1 MRFSSWRALSVAVL
15 ASVFVGAAP
24 AAAQR
29 PTAEQA
35 QMLLRARPDL
45 IEQLRKRVAESGL
58 SPDQVRARLRAEGY
72 PETLLDQ
79 YLPGA
84 TGTPDARLRDSA
96 TTALKS
102 LGLVDSLDLMD
113 GTGLV
118 AAELDSATGA
128 RRDTLLRFLRD
139 TLGLDSATIARRLRT
154 PKDSLRYL
162 RELFEARQEA
172 DSGLRIFGLDVFRTG
187 AAQFQPNLAGPVDP
201 SYRLGPGDR
210 LVLLLT
216 GDVER
221 SYDLEVNREG
231 FVFISDVG
239 QVFVANLTLGQL
251 EDVLYTRLGRSFS
264 GVRRGAG
271 ATTRFSVSVSRLR
284 TLQVFVVGDVERP
297 GSYRISAAGTAFT
310 ALLAAGGP
318 SVNGSLRGVQVKRAG
333 KVVATLD
340 GYAYLLKGDA
350 TNDVRLDNGDVVFVP
365 PHGPRVRVTGRIVR
379 PGTYETREGETVADA
394 IALAGGFASAAE
406 RRKVTIERIVPPAQ
420 RQAPGRDRVVLTA
433 DGEQAAAALRTADG
447 DVVRIGQVADRIA
460 NRVTVK
466 GNVWNPGPI
475 GLGSGLT
482 VRDAIRAAGGLR
494 PDTYL
499 GRVLVTR
506 MRPDS
511 SKVQLRA
518 AFTDTTGGVTEDF
531 PLAPDD
537 EIQVFSLN
545 DFRSRRYV
553 TIAGAVRKGGRF
565 PYREGM
571 TLRDL
576 ILLGGGLDQSA
587 SLVEAE
593 IARLPESRA
602 NGATATTTRVP
613 MDSSYLFERA
623 PSGRYEGPPGL
634 PAAASGG
641 RDEVLRPYD
650 NVLVFRQPDWEL
662 QRLVWITGEV
672 KYPGRY
678 ALIQK
683 VDRLA
688 DLVARAGGLTTEAY
702 PEGVHF
708 ARSRD
713 SIGRVAVN
721 LPRALRNRDDA
732 DNIVLVDGDSIE
744 VPRYTP
750 VVSVKGFVNSPTAVA
765 LRGGADILFYV
776 RSAGG
781 SAKRGDV
788 ARAYVVQPNGLVET
802 IRKWPWWVPLPANK
816 PVPKG
821 GATVIVPET
830 DPSDALRTQ
839 QTFTQI
845 LSVVSILTPIFA
857 VIIAQRI

>member
-1 MRFSSWRALSVAVL
+1 MRISSWRALGLSVL
-15 ASVFVGAAP
+15 AFSFVGAAP
-24 AAAQR
+24 VAAQR
-29 PTAEQA
+29 PTADQA
-35 QMLLRARPDL
+35 QVLLRTRPDL
-45 IEQLRKRVAESGL
+45 VEQLRKRVGESGL
-58 SPDQVRARLRAEGY
+58 SPEQVRARLKAEGY

-79 YLPGA
+79 YLPGS

-102 LGLVDSLDLMD
+102 LSLVDSLD
-113 GTGLV
+113 V
-118 AAELDSATGA
+118 AES
-128 RRDTLLRFLRD
+128 D
-139 TLGLDSATIARRLRT
+139 TLGLEGPAGAR
-154 PKDSLRYL
+154 DSLRL
-162 RELFEARQEA
+162 AARDTSRAARMAA
-172 DSGLRIFGLDVFRTG
+172 DSGLRIFGLDVFKAG
-187 AAQFQPNLAGPVDP
+187 ANQFQPNLAGPVDP

-271 ATTRFSVSVSRLR
+271 ATTRFSISVSRLR
-284 TLQVFVVGDVERP
+284 SLQVFVVGDVERP

-318 SVNGSLRGVQVKRAG
+318 TVNGSLRGVAVKRGG
-333 KVVATLD
+333 KTIAQFDVY
-340 GYAYLLKGDA
+340 GYLLRGDA
-350 TNDVRLDNGDVVFVP
+350 TNDIRLENGDVVFVP
-365 PHGPRVRVTGRIVR
+365 THGPRVRVVGGVVR
-379 PGTYETREGETVADA
+379 PATYEARAGESIADA
-394 IALAGGFASAAE
+394 VAFAGGYSAVAE
-406 RRKVTIERIVPPAQ
+406 RRRVTVERILPPAE
-420 RQAPGRDRVVLTA
+420 RSAPGRDRVVLTA
-433 DGEQAAAALRTADG
+433 DGEQASATLKVADG
-447 DVVRIGQVADRIA
+447 DIVRIGQVAERVT
-460 NRVTVK
+460 NRVTVR

-475 GLGSGLT
+475 GLGNGLT
-482 VRDAIRAAGGLR
+482 IREAIRAAGGLR

-506 MRPDS
+506 LRPDS

-518 AFTDTTGGVTEDF
+518 ALTDTTGGVADDF
-531 PLAPDD
+531 ALAPDD
-537 EIQVFSLN
+537 ELQVFSLN
-545 DFRSRRYV
+545 DFRARRYV
-553 TIAGAVRKGGRF
+553 TIAGAVKKGGRF
-565 PYREGM
+565 PYRDGM

-587 SLVEAE
+587 SLAEAE
-593 IARLPESRA
+593 IARLPESRV
-602 NGATATTTRVP
+602 NGATAISTRVP
-613 MDSSYLFERA
+613 MDSTYLFERDA
-623 PSGRYEGPPGL
+623 AGRYDGPPGL
-634 PAAASGG
+634 PAPASGG
-641 RDEVLRPYD
+641 QDVALRPYD
-650 NVLVFRQPDWEL
+650 NVLIFRQPDWEL

-688 DLVARAGGLTTEAY
+688 DLVARAGGLTNEAY
-702 PEGVHF
+702 PEGVF
-708 ARSRD
+708 FERERD

-721 LPRALRNRDDA
+721 LPRALRNRNDA
-732 DNIVLVDGDSIE
+732 DNVVLVDGDSIH

-765 LRGGADILFYV
+765 LRGGANILFYV

-781 SAKRGDV
+781 NAKRGDV
-788 ARAYVVQPNGLVET
+788 DRAYVIQPNGLVET

-816 PVPKG
+816 PVPRG
-821 GATVIVPET
+821 GATVVVPET
-830 DPSDALRTQ
+830 DPTDGLRTQ

-845 LSVVSILTPIFA
+845 LSVVSVLMPIVA
-857 VIIAQRI
+857 VIIARS